1 MLELNFSY
9 HSYFQIDRTITHF
22 SLLSGSQAD
31 NSLESNMA
39 TRRHIGLQNAK
50 NNPRNEF
57 PISKLCKIDPLH
69 TFQPYVF
76 QKLIIALNPIWRPA
90 AILDLRHFPESD
102 WWGFLGCDYWG
113 TKGMKSA
120 EKPFVWIFST
130 LNITVGLDWLAYM
143 DTMVTLKFW
152 TSSKQSHKGH
162 NPWVTMAMVLPQ
174 ICLLLVVLPLQQL
187 WSFQEG
193 TGVMLQQLH
202 RNRTSWVWA
211 TTECPNHFSGRS
223 KVARRSQPCVKGA

>member
-39 TRRHIGLQNAK
+39 TRRHIGLKNAK

-120 EKPFVWIFST
+120 EKPFVRIFST
-130 LNITVGLDWLAYM
+130 LNITVGLDWLAYCCPH
-143 DTMVTLKFW
+143 
-152 TSSKQSHKGH
+152 SSYSLHKRYR
-162 NPWVTMAMVLPQ
+162 LPHFFSLTNRLHYHADQQ
-174 ICLLLVVLPLQQL
+174 IYTNYTQL
-187 WSFQEG
+187 W
-193 TGVMLQQLH
+193 TITLV
-202 RNRTSWVWA
+202 T
-211 TTECPNHFSGRS
+211 
-223 KVARRSQPCVKGA
+223 

>member
-1 MLELNFSY
+1 MLELHFSY

-39 TRRHIGLQNAK
+39 TRRHIGLKNAK

-120 EKPFVWIFST
+120 EKPFVRIFST

-143 DTMVTLKFW
+143 YTVWSELWLDSNYISPIHPSIHPSFIVTSL
-152 TSSKQSHKGH
+152 TL
-162 NPWVTMAMVLPQ
+162 A
-174 ICLLLVVLPLQQL
+174 
-187 WSFQEG
+187 
-193 TGVMLQQLH
+193 
-202 RNRTSWVWA
+202 
-211 TTECPNHFSGRS
+211 
-223 KVARRSQPCVKGA
+223 

>member
-39 TRRHIGLQNAK
+39 TRRHIGLKNAK

-76 QKLIIALNPIWRPA
+76 QKLIIALNPIWRPE

-120 EKPFVWIFST
+120 EKPFVRIFST
-130 LNITVGLDWLAYM
+130 LNITVGLDWLAYY
-143 DTMVTLKFW
+143 TF
-152 TSSKQSHKGH
+152 
-162 NPWVTMAMVLPQ
+162 LPSQRTISPKLFLHMWHVIKISFCRNSFLDHQ
-174 ICLLLVVLPLQQL
+174 I
-187 WSFQEG
+187 
-193 TGVMLQQLH
+193 
-202 RNRTSWVWA
+202 
-211 TTECPNHFSGRS
+211 TTKIGDAPT
-223 KVARRSQPCVKGA
+223 V